1 MAQYKAKMPIFAPI
15 KTESD
20 GASATY
26 DKGIVLG
33 KMMSLNLTPNFN
45 EASLYGD
52 DAQAEYEKEFKDL
65 DVSLNTTFLPAEAY
79 QAMFGSTVTT
89 GTSGK
94 GSAITSNIGDTAKYG
109 GLGCVITEKEN
120 GTAKYWVVWL
130 PKVKF
135 APPGGT
141 YQTKGENITWNT
153 PTISGKGTADN
164 KGDWKILEA
173 YDTEAAAIT
182 ALKTKAGI
190 TTA

>member
-135 APPGGT
+135 APPGGN
-141 YQTKGENITWNT
+141 YQTKGDNITWNT
-153 PTISGKGTADN
+153 PSISGKGIADN
-164 KGDWKILEA
+164 LGNWREMESYATESEA
-173 YDTEAAAIT
+173 LA
-182 ALKTKAGI
+182 ALKTKAGM
-190 TTA
+190 TA